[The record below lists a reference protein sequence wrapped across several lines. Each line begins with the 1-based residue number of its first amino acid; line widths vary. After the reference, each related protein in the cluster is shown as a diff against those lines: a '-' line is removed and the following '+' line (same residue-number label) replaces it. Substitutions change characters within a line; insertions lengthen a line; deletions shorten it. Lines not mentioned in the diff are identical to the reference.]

1 MKIGKYELFA
11 LNTGTFGL
19 DGGAMF
25 GIIPKPLWEKKIPAD
40 EMNRITLGG
49 RCLLMKSEDKI
60 ILVDTGIGNN
70 WDEKF
75 KKIYRVEFESASL
88 NSSLKMKGIKPEDI
102 TDVILTHLHF
112 DHTGGSVIFENG
124 KMIPAFP
131 NAKYHVQ
138 KKHFEWAEQASPKD
152 RGSFVKN
159 RFVPLRDEGVIQLHE
174 GNSEF
179 DENINLLI
187 TNGHTV
193 NQQLVKISDG
203 NQTLL
208 YCADFLPTSAHVP
221 IPYVMSYDLLPLQT
235 IKEKEKILPQAV
247 DEEWLLFFEH
257 DPKIAAAKIIMNEKG
272 FAVKETFSD
281 LI

>member
-1 MKIGKYELFA
+1 MKIGKYELTA

-49 RCLLMKSEDKI
+49 RCLLLKSDSKTV
-60 ILVDTGIGNN
+60 LVDTGMGNY

-88 NSSLKMKGIKPEDI
+88 FSSLKKAGVKPEDV

-112 DHTGGSVIFENG
+112 DHTGGSVKFEDD
-124 KMIPAFP
+124 KALPAFP
-131 NAKYHVQ
+131 NAKYHIQ
-138 KKHFEWAEQASPKD
+138 KRHFEWAENASPKD
-152 RGSFVKN
+152 RGSFIKN
-159 RFVPLRDEGVIQLHE
+159 RFVPLRDEGVVQFHD
-174 GNSEF
+174 GNSQF
-179 DENINLLI
+179 DENINLII

-203 NQTLL
+203 AQTLL

-221 IPYVMSYDLLPLQT
+221 IPYIMGYDLLPLET

-247 DEEWLLFFEH
+247 DEEWFLFFEH
-257 DPKIAAAKIIMNEKG
+257 DSEIAAAKITMNEKG
-272 FAVKETFSD
+272 FSVKEKFKD

>member
-49 RCLLMKSEDKI
+49 RCLLMKSDDRT
-60 ILVDTGIGNN
+60 ILVDTGIGNY

-88 NSSLKMKGIKPEDI
+88 VSSLEKHSVKPEDI

-112 DHTGGSVIFENG
+112 DHTGGSVVFENG
-124 KMIPAFP
+124 KFSPAFP

-138 KKHFEWAEQASPKD
+138 KKHFEWAKNASPKD
-152 RGSFVKN
+152 RGSFIQN
-159 RFVPLRDEGVIQLHE
+159 RFIPLCEEKVFTFHYGEEEL
-174 GNSEF
+174 
-179 DENINLLI
+179 DENISFI
-187 TNGHTV
+187 VTNGHTV
-193 NQQLVKISDG
+193 DQQLVKISDG

-221 IPYVMSYDLLPLQT
+221 IPYVMSYDLLPLET
-235 IKEKEKILPQAV
+235 IKEKEKILPQAIE
-247 DEEWLLFFEH
+247 EEWLLFFEH
-257 DPKIAAAKIIMNEKG
+257 DPEFAAAKITMNEKG
-272 FAVKETFSD
+272 FAVKETFND

>member
-1 MKIGKYELFA
+1 MRIGKYELFA

-49 RCLLMKSEDKI
+49 RCLLLKSEDKT
-60 ILVDTGIGNN
+60 ILVDTGIGNY

-75 KKIYRVEFESASL
+75 KKIYRVEFETASL
-88 NSSLKMKGIKPEDI
+88 KSSLENYGVKSGEI

-112 DHTGGSVIFENG
+112 DHTGGSVDFIDD
-124 KMIPAFP
+124 KAVPAFP

-138 KKHFEWAEQASPKD
+138 KKHFEWAKSASPKD
-152 RGSFVKN
+152 RGSFIQN
-159 RFVPLRDEGVIQLHE
+159 RFIPLFEEGIINFHD
-174 GNSEF
+174 GDAEF
-179 DENINLLI
+179 DENINLI
-187 TNGHTV
+187 ATNGHTV
-193 NQQLVKISDG
+193 DQQLVKISDG

-247 DEEWLLFFEH
+247 EEEWFLFFEH
-257 DPKIAAAKIIMNEKG
+257 DPKTAAAKISMNEKG
-272 FAVKETFSD
+272 FFVKETFED